1 MCLERKLSLALRACS
16 VSKNLLLWGVNF
28 ILTFIAANTDTKR
41 MWNVTKN
48 IYRFSP
54 ALVTESVGMHTVN
67 EVRQSTLPLSNYIV

>member
-1 MCLERKLSLALRACS
+1 M
-16 VSKNLLLWGVNF
+16 
-28 ILTFIAANTDTKR
+28 ITFIPANTDTKR

-67 EVRQSTLPLSNYIV
+67 EVRRSTSPLLNYVV